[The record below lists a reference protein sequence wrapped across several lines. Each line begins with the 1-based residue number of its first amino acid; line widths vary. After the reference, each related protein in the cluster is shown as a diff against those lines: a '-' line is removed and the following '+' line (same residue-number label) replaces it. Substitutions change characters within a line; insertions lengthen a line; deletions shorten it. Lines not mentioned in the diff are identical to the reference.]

1 MELPKAYD
9 WKEFED
15 QIYKRWDESGYF
27 NPDNLPGN
35 RSENFSV
42 MMPPPNVTGILHLG
56 HALENSIMDIK
67 VRYERM
73 AGKKTVLIPGTD
85 HAALP
90 TQARVEDN
98 LKKSGMQN
106 PRQEL
111 GREGLLKEIREYA
124 EQSKAT
130 ILSQIR
136 KMGTSADWSR
146 LAYTFDDERSLAVNT
161 VFKKM
166 FDEGLIYRG
175 YRVINWSVMGQST
188 ASDDELEYTERTT
201 TLYTFKYSKDI
212 PIPVA
217 TVLPETKL
225 GDTAIAVHPTDT
237 RYTQYIGKE
246 FSAELDGVTVN
257 LKVIADEAV
266 DPAYGTGALGVTPA
280 HSHTDFELGQKNNL
294 PLVTVIGQDG
304 NITKNISG
312 YAGLSVK
319 EARAKFVQ
327 WLRDNDLMISE
338 QEITHNVALSDR
350 FKDEIWPMPM
360 DQWFVNVNK
369 EIPGRGKTLK
379 DFMREAVT
387 TGHTGDATKKVHIAP
402 ERFEKVYLHWI
413 ENLHDW
419 CISRQIWWGHRIP
432 VWYCVGDEACTL
444 ECKQPIASVNAPA
457 ACPHCGSAN
466 LKQDPDTLDT
476 WFSSGMWTF
485 STLQWPND
493 TTDMQNFHPATWMQ
507 MGYEIVFLWM
517 ARMILFSTYSLDD
530 IPFKNVYIH
539 GILRDKNGK
548 KFSKSLGNGIDPIDM
563 IEKYGTDAL
572 RLSLIKGTAP
582 GNDARFYEEK
592 VEDGRNFVN
601 KLWNVSRYVLMNEV
615 DVSRDVKSHISTEPS
630 LADRWIQSRT
640 QQVITQVTNDLE
652 NDEFSRAAECVYQF
666 LWNDFADWYIEISKF
681 QPNPTLTRGTLE
693 TILKLAHPFIPFVT
707 ERIWQE
713 LGYSD
718 LLMITQW
725 PKVETLQH
733 DEKLEKQFTQLQDII
748 IQIRNLRG
756 QYKIPYSQSFT
767 LYTQQAINPAEQIII
782 EKLTKVSITT
792 GEVHGATTQ
801 LTNSAYTFTVEL
813 SGIIDVTAEKQRLQ
827 KEIDQLQKY
836 LSGLEKKL
844 SNSQYTDNAPA
855 EVIQK
860 DRDNLKE
867 KQETVE
873 ALKESLKQLS

>member
-15 QIYKRWDESGYF
+15 QIYTRWDESGYF
-27 NPDNLPGN
+27 NPDNLPGD
-35 RSENFSV
+35 RTENFSV

-73 AGKKTVLIPGTD
+73 AGKKTLLIPGTD

-98 LKKSGMQN
+98 LKKSGIQN

-111 GREGLLKEIREYA
+111 GREGLLKEIRDYA

-146 LAYTFDDERSLAVNT
+146 LAYTFDEERSLAVNT

-166 FDEGLIYRG
+166 YEDGLIYRG
-175 YRVINWSVMGQST
+175 YRVINWSVVGQST

-212 PIPVA
+212 PIPIA

-225 GDTAIAVHPTDT
+225 GDTAIAVHPTDE
-237 RYTQYIGKE
+237 RYAQYVGQE

-304 NITKNISG
+304 NITNNIPG
-312 YAGLSVK
+312 YAGLPVK

-327 WLRDNDLMISE
+327 WLRDNDLMVSE

-350 FKDEIWPMPM
+350 FKDEIWPLPM

-387 TGHTGDATKKVHIAP
+387 TGHDGDINKKVQIAP

-432 VWYCVGDEACTL
+432 VWKKGNEQYVGVTP
-444 ECKQPIASVNAPA
+444 PIDD
-457 ACPHCGSAN
+457 GWE
-466 LKQDPDTLDT
+466 QDPDTLDT

-493 TTDMQNFHPATWMQ
+493 STDMRNFHPATWMQ

-548 KFSKSLGNGIDPIDM
+548 KFSKSLGNGMDPIEM

-572 RLSLIKGTAP
+572 RFSVIKGTAP

-601 KLWNVSRYVLMNEV
+601 KLWNVSRYVLMNEATV
-615 DVSRDVKSHISTEPS
+615 QSAEPS
-630 LADRWIQSRT
+630 LADQWIQSRT
-640 QQVITQVTNDLE
+640 QKVITQVTNDLE

-666 LWNDFADWYIEISKF
+666 LWNDFADWYIEITKF
-681 QPNPTLTRGTLE
+681 QPNPELTRSTLE

-713 LGYSD
+713 LGYQD
-718 LLMITQW
+718 LLMITAW
-725 PKVETLQH
+725 PKVETVQH
-733 DEKLEKQFTQLQDII
+733 DERLEKQFAQLQDIV

-756 QYKIPYSQSFT
+756 QYKIPYSKNIT
-767 LYTQQAINPAEQIII
+767 LYTEQVIDPAEQMII
-782 EKLTKVSITT
+782 EKITKVDVTQ
-792 GEVHGATTQ
+792 GAASGVTTQ
-801 LTNSAYTFTVEL
+801 LTNSAYTFLVEL
-813 SGIIDVTAEKQRLQ
+813 GSVIDTDAEKQRLQ

-836 LSGLEKKL
+836 TSGLEKKL
-844 SNSQYTDNAPA
+844 RNPQYTDNAPA
-855 EVIQK
+855 DVIQK

-867 KQETVE
+867 KQETLDT
-873 ALKESLKQLS
+873 LKKSLTDLSA

>member
-15 QIYKRWDESGYF
+15 SIYSRWENSGYF
-27 NPDNLPGN
+27 NPDNLPGE
-35 RSENFSV
+35 RTEQFSV

-67 VRYERM
+67 IRYQRM
-73 AGKKTVLIPGTD
+73 AGKKALLIPGTD

-98 LKKSGMQN
+98 LRKAGMKN

-111 GREGLLKEIREYA
+111 GRDGLLKEIREYA
-124 EQSKAT
+124 EQSKTT
-130 ILSQIR
+130 ILNQIR
-136 KMGTSADWSR
+136 KMGSSADWSR

-161 VFKKM
+161 VFTKM
-166 FDEGLIYRG
+166 YEDGLIYRG
-175 YRVINWSVMGQST
+175 YRVVNWSVLGQST
-188 ASDDELEYTERTT
+188 ASDDELEYIERTT

-212 PIPVA
+212 PIPIA

-225 GDTAIAVHPTDT
+225 GDTAIAVHPTDE
-237 RYTQYIGKE
+237 RYKQYVGQE
-246 FSAELDGVTVN
+246 FTAQLDGVTVT

-280 HSHTDFELGQKNNL
+280 HSYTDYELSQKHNL
-294 PLVTVIGQDG
+294 PLKQVVGQDG
-304 NITKNISG
+304 NIVNEIPG
-312 YAGLSVK
+312 YAGMPVK
-319 EARAKFVQ
+319 AAREKFVQ

-338 QEITHNVALSDR
+338 AEITHNVSLSDR
-350 FKDEIWPMPM
+350 YKDEIWPMPM
-360 DQWFVNVNK
+360 EQWFVNVNK

-387 TGHTGDATKKVHIAP
+387 TGHKGDTTKKVQIAP

-432 VWYCVGDEACTL
+432 VWYKGDEIYSGVT
-444 ECKQPIASVNAPA
+444 APE
-457 ACPHCGSAN
+457 GEGWE
-466 LKQDPDTLDT
+466 QDPDTLDT

-493 TTDMQNFHPATWMQ
+493 TTDMRNFHPATWMQ

-517 ARMILFSTYSLDD
+517 ARMILFSTYALDD
-530 IPFKNVYIH
+530 IPFRNVYIH

-548 KFSKSLGNGIDPIDM
+548 KFSKSLGNGIDPIEM
-563 IEKYGTDAL
+563 IDKYGTDAL
-572 RLSLIKGTAP
+572 RLSLIKGTTP

-592 VEDGRNFVN
+592 VEDARNFVN
-601 KLWNVSRYVLMNEV
+601 KLWNVSRFVLMNETV
-615 DVSRDVKSHISTEPS
+615 AQSSEPS
-630 LADRWIQSRT
+630 LADQWIQSRT

-652 NDEFSRAAECVYQF
+652 NDEFSRAAESVYQF
-666 LWNDFADWYIEISKF
+666 LWNDFADWYIEISKI
-681 QPNPTLTRGTLE
+681 QPNPALTRSTLE
-693 TILKLAHPFIPFVT
+693 TILKLAHPFVPFVT

-713 LGYSD
+713 LGYDD
-718 LLMITQW
+718 LLMVTQW
-725 PKVETLQH
+725 PTANPVQY
-733 DEKLEKQFTQLQDII
+733 DAQLEKQFSQLQDSI

-756 QYKIPYSQSFT
+756 QYKIPYSQHFT
-767 LYTQQAINPAEQIII
+767 LHTQATIDAAEQMII
-782 EKLTKVSITT
+782 EKLTKVTIVQ
-792 GEVHGATTQ
+792 GEAEGVTTQ
-801 LTNSAYTFTVEL
+801 LTNATYTFTVEL
-813 SGIIDVTAEKQRLQ
+813 GSLIDTEAEQQRLQ

-836 LSGLEKKL
+836 ITGLEKKL
-844 SNSQYTDNAPA
+844 GNPQYTDNAPA
-855 EVIQK
+855 NVIER
-860 DRDNLKE
+860 DRINLTE
-867 KQETVE
+867 KQET
-873 ALKESLKQLS
+873 LDTLQESLLQLGN